1 VREIAG
7 LSWHPAFEALGDG
20 VCLLDGDGRIQRVNP
35 ALAKLTGLQPK
46 AMIGRGVSSVLAESL
61 GFLDLPSLVP
71 GSTSDRR
78 RRTAEVHAQGHWY
91 SLTYEPAA
99 GVAAGGVLVVRDGLE
114 EAQRQVERQET
125 EAVELRSRAR
135 RMQELEGMKSDFLN
149 LASHEL
155 RSPLAVLRGYLSL
168 LQDGSLGLLSD
179 PMEAAVLVMTAKLRE
194 MNLLING
201 MLETA
206 RLEDSRLVL
215 ALEPL
220 DLRDVLEVA
229 TQAMDPIADGHHPL
243 LVEAGEEEVPFQ
255 GDRGRL
261 IIILSNLIDNAIKY
275 SPAGGEVACRL
286 AVDDGQAV
294 ISVSDRGI
302 GISEEDQ
309 ELLFTRFGRVITDEN
324 SHIAGTGLGL
334 YLARQL
340 ARLHGGDIKL
350 ESAPGQGSTFRLLLP
365 LEEAA

>member
-1 VREIAG
+1 
-7 LSWHPAFEALGDG
+7 
-20 VCLLDGDGRIQRVNP
+20 
-35 ALAKLTGLQPK
+35 
-46 AMIGRGVSSVLAESL
+46 
-61 GFLDLPSLVP
+61 
-71 GSTSDRR
+71 
-78 RRTAEVHAQGHWY
+78 
-91 SLTYEPAA
+91 
-99 GVAAGGVLVVRDGLE
+99 
-114 EAQRQVERQET
+114 
-125 EAVELRSRAR
+125 
-135 RMQELEGMKSDFLN
+135 MKSDFLN

-168 LQDGSLGLLSD
+168 LEDGSLGRLSES
-179 PMEAAVLVMTAKLRE
+179 MEAAVTVMTAKLRE

-220 DLRDVLEVA
+220 DLRDVLELA
-229 TQAMDPIADGHHPL
+229 TKSMDPIAGEHHPL
-243 LVEAGEEEVPFQ
+243 LVEAGKDEVPFL

-286 AVDDGQAV
+286 TVDDGQAV
-294 ISVSDRGI
+294 ISVKDCGI
-302 GISEEDQ
+302 GISEEDR

-334 YLARQL
+334 YLSRQL
-340 ARLHGGDIKL
+340 ARLHGGDIEL
-350 ESAPGQGSTFRLLLP
+350 ESAAGKGSTFRLVLP
-365 LEEAA
+365 LEAAA